1 MDKENALRTETS
13 KTVDNI
19 TYTAEFSND
28 TTKEIYVYNKEEA
41 NVEFKINSST
51 NKVTYAEV
59 TQASNQKFKTDK

>member
-28 TTKEIYVYNKEEA
+28 TTKKSMFITK
-41 NVEFKINSST
+41 K
-51 NKVTYAEV
+51 KLM
-59 TQASNQKFKTDK
+59 